1 MSKVRFYRVD
11 GTFALVTRDE
21 RERRQRLQDAAAA
34 RAGRVIVRDRRGRPR
49 SLSPTEAADARARQE
64 RARKAGR
71 ARARMPGTRGSDGG
85 TLARPDGYETRIRV
99 SSLVNLGALVKR
111 VIDHE
116 RRHLKVAER
125 NQRAGVVELVLSWSR
140 GGVRIIPLAVFGP
153 AVGYQPTG
161 VGRGRTMMQLA
172 LTPPPTGRRG
182 GDWRP
187 QLHRAILLAAPSLVK
202 TSTPPPGQTA
212 PRPVSE
218 ARGDL
223 RARVVDS
230 PNPQAI
236 PETLTAARVVSRY
249 TQ

>member
-1 MSKVRFYRVD
+1 
-11 GTFALVTRDE
+11 
-21 RERRQRLQDAAAA
+21 
-34 RAGRVIVRDRRGRPR
+34 
-49 SLSPTEAADARARQE
+49 
-64 RARKAGR
+64 
-71 ARARMPGTRGSDGG
+71 MPGTRGSDGG

-125 NQRAGVVELVLSWSR
+125 NQRGGIVELVLSWSR

-153 AVGYQPTG
+153 TVGYEPTG

-172 LTPPPTGRRG
+172 MTPPTGRRG

-187 QLHRAILLAAPSLVK
+187 QLHRTILLAAPSLVK

-230 PNPQAI
+230 PNPTAI
-236 PETLTAARVVSRY
+236 PETLTAAQVVSRY